1 MKHLLITHNPN
12 SIQMLPIIVI
22 LCFGKGNKK
31 HLSASVCLYVCVF
44 FLSELAE
51 PTHRESETWGWQNT
65 FYSAGVWTQDP
76 VHAKQVLCHPG
87 RWFTLYTNTFQ
98 GVTTRASEAL
108 LTVDHQHP
116 HSQPAPF
123 HPLNKTRDK
132 WRGLSLLPY
141 CVLEAAYAECPTTL
155 IATLSST
162 LHNTSWLV

>member
-116 HSQPAPF
+116 HSSQHHFTHWTKPETNGVGSHCCHTVCWKLPMQ
-123 HPLNKTRDK
+123 NV
-132 WRGLSLLPY
+132 LLH
-141 CVLEAAYAECPTTL
+141 
-155 IATLSST
+155 S
-162 LHNTSWLV
+162 